1 MKTFLLPLV
10 FTCLLA
16 ACTSLPGSRADTD
29 SGCQYRERDLTT
41 NWYARSYWCIP
52 DGRAPKPATRKSA
65 TP

>member
-10 FTCLLA
+10 FTCLLT
-16 ACTSLPGSRADTD
+16 ACTSLPGSRAD